1 MSRRKLRVVSQG
13 EFARWL
19 EDTMKSEGL
28 TVSGVSSALGVTS
41 KSVYEW
47 LRGKGP
53 LHPDH
58 VRAQLQQ
65 KVNDVRKRESKTRE
79 NLLKAEKNSI
89 RGLLNVLLPE
99 NAALRMAHLPV
110 AYRKRYRTRVK
121 DITMRVRREL
131 DEYLR
136 VLEGEFRA
144 AEEKEK
150 NKTDSTS

>member
-1 MSRRKLRVVSQG
+1 
-13 EFARWL
+13 
-19 EDTMKSEGL
+19 MKSEGL

-58 VRAQLQQ
+58 VRARLQQ
-65 KVNDVRKRESKTRE
+65 KVNEARKRENKTLE
-79 NLLKAEKNSI
+79 NLLKAEKKSI
-89 RGLLNVLLPE
+89 RGLLDVLLPE
-99 NAALRMAHLPV
+99 NAALRLVHLPA
-110 AYRKRYRTRVK
+110 AYRERYRTRVK

-136 VLEGEFRA
+136 VLEGECRA
-144 AEEKEK
+144 AAEKGK
-150 NKTDSTS
+150 NKTDSSY